1 AGTAEAQ
8 LGERGAARGQPP
20 RRHGGGGGEPRLEQ
34 VAERG
39 EVAGSLEQRLEP
51 RLGSLGHVALR
62 RGDQAREQGLGL
74 RSPLESLVEEG
85 GQLELETVADVR
97 LLAACRALGAR
108 RRGR

>member
-1 AGTAEAQ
+1 MTDRDLEVAACATRIAEAQ
-8 LGERGAARGQPP
+8 IGELGDARVQPP
-20 RRHGGGGGEPRLEQ
+20 RLHARGRGEPRLEQ

-74 RSPLESLVEEG
+74 RSPLESLGEEG
-85 GQLELETVADVR
+85 GQLELETV
-97 LLAACRALGAR
+97 
-108 RRGR
+108 